1 MRKGEQI
8 KPHIHSTTPTTYLG
22 GHLCVQWDQTFTH
35 YINPINQINNP
46 EIYSSK
52 NETGK
57 ITFFPNNIPHYT
69 DIQNSDNE
77 RITIAFD
84 LAIHKPNTGNW
95 IKLI

>member
-1 MRKGEQI
+1 MRKFFYSISLFISIAFFSSQETQG
-8 KPHIHSTTPTTYLG
+8 
-22 GHLCVQWDQTFTH
+22 DD
-35 YINPINQINNP
+35 INNP